1 MNKNNDNIE
10 HLNSDN
16 RTLWD
21 FEAQDFPLP
30 DGSGIGRIQ
39 RFDFNDI
46 LRLYRSEFRVQRDC
60 IIDTSAADTELPN
73 LLCSVF
79 LLSGEMLLE
88 TPDAKQYQITP
99 QSGIMYRVRDNGT
112 RFHLK
117 GGQTLRHIGVAG
129 KISGLHKQLGDQL
142 PGALACFSS
151 FPESGVVSREVPV
164 NTRLRGLL
172 ANVFAPS
179 TCASDPFQEIA
190 LEGVSMSILAEI
202 TRTILASDSESEYKA
217 SLWSEQIF
225 NNLTAYIRD
234 NLDAPLKAD
243 DLCQRFGIARRQ
255 LSQMFQVLAQC
266 SPREYL
272 RRERLE
278 RARLLI
284 EQEGYPVKSVASAVG
299 YSHVSNFTK
308 AYREYFGETPGHT
321 LRLKE
326 ADKATE
332 KLNNS
337 GK

>member
-1 MNKNNDNIE
+1 MNNKNDDFE

-30 DGSGIGRIQ
+30 DGSGMGRLQ
-39 RFDFNDI
+39 RFDFNNI

-60 IIDTSAADTELPN
+60 VIDTNAADTELPN
-73 LLCSVF
+73 LLCSVL

-88 TPDAKQYQITP
+88 TPDGKRHRITP
-99 QSGIMYRVRDNGT
+99 QSGIMYRVRENGT

-151 FPESGVVSREVPV
+151 FPASGVVSREVTV

-179 TCASDPFQEIA
+179 TCSSDPLQEIA
-190 LEGVSMSILAEI
+190 LEGVSMSILAEMA
-202 TRTILASDSESEYKA
+202 RTILASDTDVEGRA
-217 SLWSEQIF
+217 SLWGEHIF
-225 NNLTAYIRD
+225 DSLTAYIRS
-234 NLDAPLKAD
+234 NLDASLKAD
-243 DLCQRFGIARRQ
+243 DICQRFGITRRQ
-255 LSQMFQVLAQC
+255 LNQLFQVSAQC
-266 SPREYL
+266 SPREFW

-278 RARLLI
+278 HARKLI
-284 EQEGYPVKSVASAVG
+284 EDDGVPVKMVANAVG
-299 YSHVSNFTK
+299 YSHVSNFSK

-321 LRLKE
+321 LRLRTIDTPAE
-326 ADKATE
+326 
-332 KLNNS
+332 
-337 GK
+337 